1 MLQCAH
7 DIMCPL
13 ASDLKHE
20 PYMINFHSCEI
31 EIGTPANKTKPS
43 LYMHCLYIYLSLS
56 LSLALLRMYICNYI
70 YIYVFVDMC
79 D

>member
-43 LYMHCLYIYLSLS
+43 LYMHCLYISLS